1 MASGSILTPGLAT
14 IRRGLGLSCFMAGRR
29 FWPSV
34 LRSLGTPDRTPVP
47 CATAEP
53 NLPAREDL
61 KNRCLEIYD
70 ALVECSAF
78 VNYRR
83 RGSRIV
89 IPRMTPD
96 LVA

>member
-1 MASGSILTPGLAT
+1 MICSFVGRGVGLV
-14 IRRGLGLSCFMAGRR
+14 SFMAGISHRQTPNSSPVTRTTERR
-29 FWPSV
+29 I
-34 LRSLGTPDRTPVP
+34 RGQ
-47 CATAEP
+47 
-53 NLPAREDL
+53 DL